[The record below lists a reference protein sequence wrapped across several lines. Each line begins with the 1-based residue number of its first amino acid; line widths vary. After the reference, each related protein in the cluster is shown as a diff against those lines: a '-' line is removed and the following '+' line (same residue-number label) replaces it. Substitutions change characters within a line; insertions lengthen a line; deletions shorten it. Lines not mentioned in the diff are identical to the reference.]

1 MLGEQD
7 KPNVY
12 EQIKNKEGKQ
22 SNITQSRLKEIC
34 LLVCLVHKNGVTL
47 CLSDSF
53 IKHAINIVTY
63 W

>member
-1 MLGEQD
+1 MGKQD

-34 LLVCLVHKNGVTL
+34 LLVCLVLMYGVTL
-47 CLSDSF
+47 C
-53 IKHAINIVTY
+53 
-63 W
+63 